1 MMKQNENPFLM
12 FRVCLF
18 ACLMSR
24 NAAAN
29 HNTCIISPLF
39 WSVLV
44 CSGLVWS
51 GLVWFGAK

>member
-1 MMKQNENPFLM
+1 MKRNEDPFLL
-12 FRVCLF
+12 FCVCP
-18 ACLMSR
+18 CLMLW

-44 CSGLVWS
+44 WS
-51 GLVWFGAK
+51 GAK